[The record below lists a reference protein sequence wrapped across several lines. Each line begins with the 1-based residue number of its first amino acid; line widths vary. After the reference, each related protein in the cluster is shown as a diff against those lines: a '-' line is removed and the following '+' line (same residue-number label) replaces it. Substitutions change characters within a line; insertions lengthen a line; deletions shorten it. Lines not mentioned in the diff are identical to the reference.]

1 MIQILDFAKLLKY
14 TLCNNS
20 DNIFSKVNNHHLIFR
35 VQNINVKYKH

>member
-20 DNIFSKVNNHHLIFR
+20 DIFSKVNNHHLIFR